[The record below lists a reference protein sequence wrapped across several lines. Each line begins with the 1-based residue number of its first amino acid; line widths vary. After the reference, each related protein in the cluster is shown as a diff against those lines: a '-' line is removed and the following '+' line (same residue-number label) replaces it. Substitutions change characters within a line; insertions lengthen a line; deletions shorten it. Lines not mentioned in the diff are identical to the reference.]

1 MKIDVL
7 TLFPEFVE
15 AFAAHSII
23 GRARDKNAIEIN
35 IFNIRDYA
43 ANKHRSTDDYP
54 YGGGAG
60 MVMSPQPLADAI
72 KAVRASYPEGG
83 KPKLIYFSPK
93 GRVLTQAMAREF
105 SREDGFILLC
115 GHYEGIDQRI
125 IDRYV
130 DEEISIGDYV
140 LTGGELPA
148 MVFIDCVH
156 EKSSQ
161 ALGLHVFYLSFQ
173 LFGIQPVIP
182 GPKRRRPVLSKR
194 IHKGLP
200 NFIKLLH
207 FATSSLIVK
216 REAWGRLLLKEVSSN
231 PSPCLPLC
239 FTLDPVNHTWR

>member
-23 GRARDKNAIEIN
+23 GRAREKNAIEIN

-148 MVFIDCVH
+148 MVFIDCVARLLPGVLGSPDSIIEESH
-156 EKSSQ
+156 TSGLLEYDQYTRPQVFDGDEVPDVLLSGNHREIEKWRRISS
-161 ALGLHVFYLSFQ
+161 LKNTLL
-173 LFGIQPVIP
+173 
-182 GPKRRRPVLSKR
+182 KRPDLLAVANLTDEDKK
-194 IHKGLP
+194 IIKGLEE
-200 NFIKLLH
+200 NID
-207 FATSSLIVK
+207 T
-216 REAWGRLLLKEVSSN
+216 
-231 PSPCLPLC
+231 
-239 FTLDPVNHTWR
+239 